1 MFPNLL
7 NKKIEQVQKVING
20 SNNKSK
26 PRITMTTKGLSRKQV
41 IIPINN
47 NIAKEFIKNSS
58 LHIVNIN
65 QALKASTIANFIQ
78 VEDKGIVITT
88 NNVSSDS
95 DLQKIKKYVS
105 SLSSNADKVLL
116 AWLPQ
121 SKSYLKIVDIP
132 FNSEKTNSCILLD
145 EIENILKN
153 NHLFNNIV
161 LASKPHVIKV
171 SHKSNIAIVWINIWD
186 TQNGSNTKKVINRWF
201 NISSYIAIVCGANMN
216 PEVPQC
222 KNC

>member
-1 MFPNLL
+1 
-7 NKKIEQVQKVING
+7 
-20 SNNKSK
+20 
-26 PRITMTTKGLSRKQV
+26 MTTKGPSRKQV

-47 NIAKEFIKNSS
+47 NIAKEFIKDSS
-58 LHIVNIN
+58 SHIVNIN
-65 QALKASTIANFIQ
+65 QAFKAIKSSTIANFIQ

-105 SLSSNADKVLL
+105 SLFSNANKVSL

-145 EIENILKN
+145 KIENVLKN

-171 SHKSNIAIVWINIWD
+171 SPKSNMTIVCINIWD
-186 TQNGSNTKKVINRWF
+186 TQNGSNTKKVINCWF